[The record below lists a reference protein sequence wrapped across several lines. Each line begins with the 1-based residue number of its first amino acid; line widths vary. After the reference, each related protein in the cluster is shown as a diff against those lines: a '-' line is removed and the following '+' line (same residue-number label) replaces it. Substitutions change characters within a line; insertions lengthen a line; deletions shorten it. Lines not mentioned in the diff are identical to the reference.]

1 MLSKLNYIQVMLM
14 KRLLLFE
21 PGVETLRFFS
31 DRLAEEFQQMGYEVR
46 LVRIQEPFSGFD
58 KLCDFITPHETVMIT
73 FNFHAIQEE
82 AIFYTPDGELL
93 WNLYDVACINII
105 VDHPF
110 YYYEELQHL
119 PERYLQICIDGDHT
133 DYMKRFYPSIACGK
147 TMPIAG
153 CAYRSAFSG
162 GVLYSPEEHVL
173 DPAAFLPDDVPASS
187 KPLPIAGRPTDV
199 VFTGCFT
206 QPDFFLPY
214 MKRNG
219 PEYDTFYH
227 DILDDLLAEPDQCIH
242 TVYLRHLNREL
253 PELND
258 EELKNVMNKM
268 IFLDLWIRFT
278 FRGRVIQSLLDAG
291 IPLHCIGAGW
301 DMLPVKKK
309 KLLTY
314 TAYSDTSVCLKAIS
328 EAKISLNVMPWFK
341 RGSHDRIYSSMLNG
355 SVCVTDTSRYLSE
368 NFKDGDML
376 CFYHLK
382 QLSALPALVSGL
394 LADHG
399 KMQQI
404 AERALSYA
412 GTHLTWKQFAEELVP
427 YLTTV

>member
-1 MLSKLNYIQVMLM
+1 M

-31 DRLAEEFQQMGYEVR
+31 GRLADEFQQMGYEVR
-46 LVRIQEPFSGFD
+46 LVRIQEPFSGLE
-58 KLCDFITPHETVMIT
+58 KLCDFIIPHETVMIT
-73 FNFHAIQEE
+73 FNFHAIQQE
-82 AIFYTPDGELL
+82 AIFYTPDGTLL
-93 WNLYDVACINII
+93 WDFYDAACINII

-119 PERYLQICIDGDHT
+119 PKRYLQICIDGDHT
-133 DYMKRFYPSIACGK
+133 DYMKRFYPAVACGK
-147 TMPIAG
+147 TMPLAG
-153 CAYRSAFSG
+153 CDYRSAFSDG
-162 GVLYSPEEHVL
+162 AAYSLKEDVL
-173 DPAAFLPDDVPASS
+173 DPSAFLPDVFPESLRL
-187 KPLPIAGRPTDV
+187 LPIAARPTDI

-278 FRGRVIQSLLDAG
+278 FRGKVIQSLLDADL
-291 IPLHCIGAGW
+291 PVHCIGAGW
-301 DMLPVKKK
+301 ETLPAARKGR
-309 KLLTY
+309 LTH
-314 TAYSDTSVCLKAIS
+314 TAYSDTKVCLKAIA
-328 EAKISLNVMPWFK
+328 EAKISINVMPWFK

-355 SVCVTDTSRYLSE
+355 SVCVTDTSRYLLE
-368 NFKDGDML
+368 QFKDGDML
-376 CFYHLK
+376 CFYRLK
-382 QLSALPALVSGL
+382 QLSALPSLVSGL

-404 AERALSYA
+404 ADRARSYA
-412 GTHLTWKQFAEELVP
+412 GSRLTWKQFAKELEP
-427 YLTTV
+427 CFLTV